1 MRIQLPRI
9 RIERREDIGAGT
21 QIAAVLLALAASLL
35 VTAGLVRIAGAD
47 VREAFVGLF
56 LGAFGDK
63 LAIVQSLVK
72 ATPLILTGL
81 ATVVAFRGQMWNIGG
96 EGQLYAGA
104 IVAYGAY
111 LALGWLP
118 SPALIAAVMVFGLL
132 GGALWGGLAGIL
144 KSRFK
149 VDEVLSTIML
159 NYIISFVLTLL
170 VGAGGPWIQPG
181 QFSPQTRIV
190 SEAARFPFLP
200 GAGRIHIGFIVAVLA
215 AVAVYFLIER
225 TALGYEIRAFGA
237 NPTASSFKGI
247 RASKM
252 FATIMP
258 ISGSLA
264 GLAGA
269 GLVFGEYFRLQPGIS
284 PGYGFTGILV
294 ALLANL
300 HPLGVVPAAILFGGL
315 DNGAFRMQ
323 VLTGVPTALVSA
335 IEAIIMLF
343 FVGASAAVRFR
354 IRRVPNAD

>member
-1 MRIQLPRI
+1 MSIELPRF
-9 RIERREDIGAGT
+9 RIERREHVGAGA
-21 QIAAVLLALAASLL
+21 QIVAVVLSLAASLL
-35 VTAGLVRIAGAD
+35 VTAGLVRIVGAD
-47 VREAFVGLF
+47 VREALAGLF

-63 LAIVQSLVK
+63 LAVVQGLVK

-81 ATVVAFRGQMWNIGG
+81 ATVVAFRGQMWNIGQ

-104 IVAYGAY
+104 IVAYWGY
-111 LALGWLP
+111 LELGWLP
-118 SPALIAAVMVFGLL
+118 SPVLIVAVMAFGLL
-132 GGALWGGLAGIL
+132 GGAAWGGLSGIL
-144 KSRFK
+144 KSKFN

-159 NYIISFVLTLL
+159 NYIIGFVLTLL

-190 SEAARFPFLP
+190 SEAARFPVLP
-200 GAGRIHIGFIVAVLA
+200 GAGRIHIGFVAAIVA
-215 AVAVYFLIER
+215 AVVVYFLMEK
-225 TALGYEIRAFGA
+225 TALGYEIRAFGS
-237 NPTASSFKGI
+237 NPTASTFKGI
-247 RASKM
+247 RASRM
-252 FATIMP
+252 FPIIMA

-264 GLAGA
+264 GLAGV

-300 HPLGVVPAAILFGGL
+300 HPLAVVPAAVLFGCL

-335 IEAIIMLF
+335 IQAIIMLF

-354 IRRVPNAD
+354 IRRVTSAN

>member
-9 RIERREDIGAGT
+9 RVERREDVSAGT
-21 QIAAVLLALAASLL
+21 QIAAVLLALAAALL
-35 VTAGLVRIAGAD
+35 VTAGLVQITGAD
-47 VREAFVGLF
+47 VRQAFLGLF
-56 LGAFGDK
+56 LGAAGDK

-81 ATVVAFRGQMWNIGG
+81 ATVIAFRGQMWNIGQ

-104 IVAYGAY
+104 ISAYWSY
-111 LALGWLP
+111 LVFGWLP
-118 SPALIAAVMVFGLL
+118 SPALIATVMIFGLL
-132 GGALWGGLAGIL
+132 GGAFWGGLAGIL
-144 KSRFK
+144 KAKFK

-170 VGAGGPWIQPG
+170 VGAGGPWIQPK
-181 QFSPQTRIV
+181 QFSPQTRIIP
-190 SEAARFPFLP
+190 EAARYPILP
-200 GAGRIHIGFIVAVLA
+200 GTDRIHIGLIVAVLA
-215 AVAVYFLIER
+215 AVVVYLLMEK
-225 TALGYEIRAFGA
+225 TALGYEIRAFGS
-237 NPTASSFKGI
+237 NPIASNFKGI

-252 FATIMP
+252 FTLIMP

-300 HPLGVVPAAILFGGL
+300 HPLAVVPAAILFGGL

-323 VLTGVPTALVSA
+323 VLTGMPSALVSA

-343 FVGASAAVRFR
+343 FVAASAAVRFR
-354 IRRVPNAD
+354 IRRVPNAG